1 LDLRHDEPGSSIA
14 FLKRR
19 KTMKGL
25 DRLREEIL
33 SMPILDT
40 HEHLDEES
48 AYRTRFPNFL
58 AEYAS
63 HYFREDLVLAG
74 AQKEALALLSDSSA
88 GIMDLWD
95 AIEPA
100 WETARFTGYGQ
111 ALDKTARILYGCT
124 GIDRESINW
133 IDSQYNKRK
142 GREDRIQD
150 TMARCGIENM
160 INHDPYPYCTFACWV
175 NELIRPCFSTVD
187 DLEKSTGVH
196 IATLDDWLEA
206 SRRLLDRSFAGGA
219 VAYKHSLAYY
229 RSLEYGP
236 PDQRAAA
243 ESFRRIFAECQSE
256 GQEREEALRECEVF
270 QDYMMHFVL
279 TDAARRRRPFQIH
292 TGLLAQGRNRISNAD
307 PEKLTSLL
315 LRHPDVDFDVFHIGY
330 PYSRVLGAL
339 AKMFGNVRIDMC
351 WSHSISPRAS
361 MEFLGEWL
369 EMLPVNRILAFGGDS
384 SFPDVLCGASLQAR
398 EIVFGALSPK
408 VESGLMDVDRAIG
421 IARRLLYQNA
431 KEHFGL

>member
-1 LDLRHDEPGSSIA
+1 
-14 FLKRR
+14 
-19 KTMKGL
+19 MKGL

-33 SMPILDT
+33 KMPILDT

-63 HYFREDLVLAG
+63 HYFREDLLLAG
-74 AQKEALALLSDSSA
+74 ARKEALENLTDGSA

-111 ALDKTARILYGCT
+111 ALDKTARMLYGCT
-124 GIDRESINW
+124 GIDRESIAW
-133 IDSQYNKRK
+133 IDSQYNMRK
-142 GREDRIQD
+142 GREDRIQEV
-150 TMARCGIENM
+150 MARAGIVGM
-160 INHDPYPYCTFACWV
+160 INHDPYPYCTFTCWV
-175 NELIRPCFSTVD
+175 NELIRPRFSTVD

-196 IATLDDWLEA
+196 IETLDDWLEA
-206 SRRLLDRSFAGGA
+206 SGRFLDRSFAEGA
-219 VAYKHSLAYY
+219 VAYKHSLAYS
-229 RSLEYGP
+229 RSLEYAV
-236 PDQRAAA
+236 PDRNAAA
-243 ESFRRIFAECQSE
+243 ESFRRIFEECRSE
-256 GQEREEALRECEVF
+256 GQEREEALRGCEVF
-270 QDYMMHFVL
+270 QDYMLHFVL

-292 TGLLAQGRNRISNAD
+292 TGLLAGGRNRISNAD
-307 PEKLTSLL
+307 PEKLTSWFLQY
-315 LRHPDVDFDVFHIGY
+315 PDVEFDVFHIGY

-351 WSHSISPRAS
+351 WAHSISPRAS
-361 MEFLGEWL
+361 VDFLGEWL

-384 SFPDVLCGASLQAR
+384 AFPDVLCGASLQAR

-431 KEHFGL
+431 KEYFGL